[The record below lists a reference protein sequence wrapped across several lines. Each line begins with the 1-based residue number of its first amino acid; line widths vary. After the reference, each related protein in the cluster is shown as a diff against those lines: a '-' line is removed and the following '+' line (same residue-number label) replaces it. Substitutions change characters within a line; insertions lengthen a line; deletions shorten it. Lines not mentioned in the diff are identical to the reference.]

1 MEVILKSD
9 VKNLGFANDVVK
21 VKNGYGL
28 NYLIHQG
35 YAIIASETN
44 MKVHAETVKQRA
56 HKIAKLRNDAQAIL
70 DAIGA
75 ITLTIPMKAGEKGKL
90 FGSVTSQHLADILK
104 KLGYSIDRKQISMP
118 AEHVKTLGSYTA
130 ELVLH
135 RDVKGPINF
144 DVIEQE

>member
-28 NYLIHQG
+28 NYLIPQG

-44 MKVHAETVKQRA
+44 KKVHAETVKQRA

>member
-1 MEVILKSD
+1 MEVILKTD

-28 NYLIHQG
+28 NYLIPQG
-35 YAIIASETN
+35 YAVIASETN
-44 MKVHAETVKQRA
+44 KKVHAETVKQRA

-75 ITLTIPMKAGEKGKL
+75 VTLTIPMKAGDKGKL
-90 FGSVTSQHLADILK
+90 FGSVTSQHLVDVLK
-104 KLGYSIDRKQISMP
+104 KLGYAIDRKQISMP
-118 AEHVKTLGSYTA
+118 ADHVKALGSYTA

-144 DVIEQE
+144 DVVEQE